1 MVFYWCRIKPELAFY
16 VKMIH
21 ETILDI
27 GYFMLMLLLCIM
39 MFANG
44 IFVLNR
50 GTVNNFLKDMQVTEP
65 SPLFSASFNNEY
77 FDAIMS

>member
-1 MVFYWCRIKPELAFY
+1 MVFYWCRIQPELAFY

-27 GYFMLMLLLCIM
+27 GYFMIMLLLCIM

-50 GTVNNFLKDMQVTEP
+50 GTANIYKEEL
-65 SPLFSASFNNEY
+65 
-77 FDAIMS
+77 